1 MYMIKILCVILLLM
15 FIQSDSISESF
26 TNKEIKNKSKD
37 IFRHK
42 NAFVPNVKY
51 RTIKNKINW
60 IDPVTYNDIYK
71 LSNDKKLSINNIKE
85 TLSNSI
91 L

>member
-1 MYMIKILCVILLLM
+1 MHMFKILCVILLLM

-26 TNKEIKNKSKD
+26 TNKEIENKSKD
-37 IFRHK
+37 IFRYK

-51 RTIKNKINW
+51 RTIKNKMNW

-85 TLSNSI
+85 TLNNSI

>member
-15 FIQSDSISESF
+15 FIQSGSISEGF
-26 TNKEIKNKSKD
+26 TNKEIENKSKD

-42 NAFVPNVKY
+42 NTFVPNVKY

>member
-1 MYMIKILCVILLLM
+1 MFKILCVILLLM

-26 TNKEIKNKSKD
+26 TNKEIENKSKD
-37 IFRHK
+37 IFRYK

-60 IDPVTYNDIYK
+60 MDPVTYNDIYK

>member
-1 MYMIKILCVILLLM
+1 MYIIKIMFIILLLI

-26 TNKEIKNKSKD
+26 TAKEIENKSRD

-42 NAFVPNVKY
+42 NAFVSNVKY
-51 RTIKNKINW
+51 KTIKNKMNW

-85 TLSNSI
+85 TLNNSI